1 MSTALAAVFGN
12 AEASAAGGDTCAGAT
27 AITALPFT
35 DATGDTCSANNDVSN
50 TGPAACSDLPDSYPG
65 ADVFY
70 EIALGTGNSVAF
82 SLTTPAN
89 ATGDLALF
97 LLNQPSCSAAGTCAA
112 NSIDVLGASTVPER
126 IKTASYPPGKYY
138 VVVDSV
144 WPSGTPGYCGAYT
157 LSVTGTVGNV
167 TGTGGMGGAGGT
179 GSGGVAGAGGTLTG
193 GAAGNG
199 GASSGGTAGASSG
212 GTAGAPSGGT
222 AGAPSGGA
230 GGTSTG
236 GTGGITGSD
245 AGMNAGGTP
254 SSDGGGMSTG
264 GTATGGTSNAAGGR
278 AGGAG
283 TAGAIGSG
291 GAGNGG
297 SSVTMDAGLAG
308 SAADASTGGTSSGSS
323 GGCNCSLAASEDAHA
338 RRTYATSSGFLALAL
353 ATWLR
358 RRKRRG

>member
-1 MSTALAAVFGN
+1 MVVISTALAAVFGN
-12 AEASAAGGDTCAGAT
+12 AEASAAGGDTCAAAT

-35 DATGDTCSANNDVSN
+35 DASGNTCGANNDVSN
-50 TGPAACSDLPDSYPG
+50 TGPSACSDLPDSYPG

-82 SLTTPAN
+82 SLTMPAN

-97 LLNQPSCSAAGTCAA
+97 LLDQPSCSAAGTCAA
-112 NSIDVLGASTVPER
+112 NSIDVKGAGAGPER

-144 WPSGTPGYCGAYT
+144 WPNGMPGYCGAYT
-157 LSVTGTVGNV
+157 LSITGTVGNV

-212 GTAGAPSGGT
+212 GTAGAS
-222 AGAPSGGA
+222 SGGA

-283 TAGAIGSG
+283 TAGATGSG

-308 SAADASTGGTSSGSS
+308 STADASTGGTSSGSS

-358 RRKRRG
+358 RRKRRA